1 VTEVV
6 VTARKMKL
14 TPVEWEI
21 MDAVWKIGGKPS
33 VRDVVDIAY
42 PRGEKAYT
50 TVQTMMNTLEKK
62 RMLRREKIGMVNF
75 YSPTRTR
82 NQMIRN
88 ELTSLVSRVFH
99 GSVPAM
105 ANFLLTSENL
115 NQDEIDS
122 IKTLLHE
129 KERELKGS

>member
-1 VTEVV
+1 M
-6 VTARKMKL
+6 TARKMKL

>member
-1 VTEVV
+1 